1 MPPTET
7 PAPVPPTSEEPP
19 VTTAPDAEAVDA
31 DSTQSDEGASAAA
44 TVVTTPEAAQ
54 QAAASDSS
62 ASPSLSWAAVSS
74 SGEVLQLGDIVFSVQ
89 GPRDATDPSD
99 DVLWADA
106 PVSTVHDNTGQG
118 DYAGS
123 DLDARAGY
131 FRLTRL
137 FDDADP
143 GSVHDVAAGEN
154 YRLRPV
160 AAKGFLTG
168 GDADWALLKSTNS
181 DGPVATLVL
190 RPDDAGTPISQTS
203 PAMAAKTVSVFAV
216 PPGGANT
223 GSYNTTGDDTNPS
236 TWSGSHTQVTPQQS
250 QLLSFTSEVV
260 GTGSDAVLEASW
272 VRPSTTGTFGW
283 SVEYTNAPER
293 WGGSPLV
300 PRPDRSLGG
309 QVIFIDSGTTTAAV
323 CVYGGT
329 SGNAYPSAWN
339 SPGCTPL
346 NYAQTVTFTNSGGNQ
361 TVSISVPLSDG
372 AFGSDGCP
380 PLIGETGYV
389 RSWTG
394 TARNLKNWV
403 APVEQDNSGVSTCPG
418 LTLTKQLDQQ
428 FDLGAGKKVPA
439 DWVVTATPQPA
450 IPGQSPISGNGT
462 VASTSL
468 KPGTYL
474 LSESANPAG
483 YVLKTNWV
491 CESAEGNEGT
501 PWTFDSATSKLT
513 IHEKNRV
520 SCTIVN
526 ADLPGTAKWS
536 KVDDQTPAHKIGGSA
551 WSLLGPMGAN
561 SSTVSV
567 TDNTGQAGY
576 TGLDL
581 NPAAGEL
588 ELGNLKWGD
597 YALTE
602 TSAPVGYSLVTLT
615 PAIYFTVSAGV
626 GVLSYVRST
635 PVVNPRILG
644 EAAWSKTDDQL
655 PAHALAGSV
664 WTVSAPGLPLDGEEV
679 TDCVAGSVA
688 ECLGLDKNPAA
699 GEFLLQSLQWG
710 GYTLTETEA
719 PEGYALG
726 DQPPSFFFTIDSTHL
741 SYAHGAPI
749 ANSRILGEASWQKVD
764 ADNGEHL
771 AGSEWSLVGP
781 AGPTSD
787 SVTVTDNTGQLGYVG
802 VDTDPVAGEFE
813 IANLGW
819 GSYTLTETK
828 APAGYYL
835 SDSPPSFT
843 FTIDAE
849 HLVFAPDNPVENQKM
864 QVPGVPITG
873 GLGSDAFTIAGSA
886 FLLVALVLLGMAR
899 RRRFAL

>member
-1 MPPTET
+1 M
-7 PAPVPPTSEEPP
+7 
-19 VTTAPDAEAVDA
+19 TTAPDAEGVGA
-31 DSTQSDEGASAAA
+31 DSAQTDEGAAGAA
-44 TVVTTPEAAQ
+44 TVATAPEAAQ
-54 QAAASDSS
+54 PAAESDSS
-62 ASPSLSWAAVSS
+62 IPPSLSWVAASS
-74 SGEVLQLGDIVFSVQ
+74 SGAVMELGDVVFSVQ
-89 GPRDATDPSD
+89 GPSNAADASD

-106 PVSTVHDNTGQG
+106 PVSTVHDNTGQS
-118 DYAGS
+118 DYVGS

-131 FRLTRL
+131 FRVTRL
-137 FDDADP
+137 VDDADP
-143 GSVHDVAAGEN
+143 GSVHDVAADES

-160 AAKGFLTG
+160 EAEGFLSG
-168 GDADWALLKSTNS
+168 SDANWVVLESSTS
-181 DGPVATLVL
+181 ADAPAATLVL
-190 RPDDAGTPISQTS
+190 LPDDTRI
-203 PAMAAKTVSVFAV
+203 PAARTAPAVAAKTVSVFAV

-236 TWSGSHTQVTPQQS
+236 AWSGSHSQVTPQQS
-250 QLLSFTSEVV
+250 QLLSFSSMVV
-260 GTGSDAVLEASW
+260 GTGNSAVLKASW

-309 QVIFIDSGTTTAAV
+309 QVIFIDSGTTTAAA
-323 CVYGGT
+323 CVYGGA
-329 SGNAYPSAWN
+329 SGYAYPSAWN

-361 TVSISVPLSDG
+361 MVSISVPLSDG

-428 FDLGAGKKVPA
+428 FDLGVGKKVPA
-439 DWVVTATPQPA
+439 DWVLTATPQPA
-450 IPGQSPISGNGT
+450 IPGQSAISGNGT
-462 VASTSL
+462 IASTSL

-474 LSESANPAG
+474 LSESANPMG
-483 YVLKTNWV
+483 YVLKTNWACV
-491 CESAEGNEGT
+491 SASGDQGT
-501 PWTFDSATSKLT
+501 PWTFDPATSKLT

-526 ADLPGTAKWS
+526 ADLPGTAKWN
-536 KVDDQTPAHKIGGSA
+536 KVDDQTPAHKIGGSV
-551 WSLLGPMGAN
+551 WSLLGPAGAN

-581 NPAAGEL
+581 NPAAGEF

-597 YALTE
+597 YTLTE
-602 TSAPVGYSLVTLT
+602 TSAPTGYSLT
-615 PAIYFTVSAGV
+615 PLAPTISFTVSAGV

-635 PVVNPRILG
+635 PVVNPRVLG

-655 PAHALAGSV
+655 PTHPLAGSV

-688 ECLGLDKNPAA
+688 ECLGPDKNPAA
-699 GEFLLQSLQWG
+699 GAFLLQSLQWG
-710 GYTLTETEA
+710 DYTLTETEA
-719 PEGYALG
+719 PEGYELS
-726 DQPPSFFFTIDSTHL
+726 DQPPSFSFTIDSTHL
-741 SYAHGAPI
+741 SYAHETPI
-749 ANSRILGEASWQKVD
+749 VNSRILGKASWQKVD
-764 ADNGEHL
+764 ADNGEQL

-802 VDTDPVAGEFE
+802 LDTDPVAGEFE

-843 FTIDAE
+843 FTIDAA
-849 HLVFAPDNPVENQKM
+849 HLVFAPDNPIENQKM

-873 GLGSDAFTIAGSA
+873 GMGSDLFTIAGGGA
-886 FLLVALVLLGMAR
+886 LLVALALLGMAR
-899 RRRFAL
+899 RRRSAL